1 MRLNTDTQHM
11 GYVLRE
17 GEKDVPAGIKRAL
30 ANSNRLQDIV
40 MERMK
45 VGKTGNEV
53 LADSLTAMKAAGIS
67 GSVYTHPVG
76 DHGHGAGP
84 LVGLWDRQQGVPG
97 RGDVKLIPNS
107 WFAIELA
114 TTTPVPEWDNQEL
127 WVGQEENAAID
138 EQGRIN
144 WVLRRQT
151 QYHLIK

>member
-1 MRLNTDTQHM
+1 MEGESGTRY
-11 GYVLRE
+11 GYVLRD
-17 GEKDVPAGIKRAL
+17 GEKDVPTGIKRAL

-45 VGKTGNEV
+45 VGKTGNDV
-53 LADSLTAMKAAGIS
+53 LADALAGMKTAGIT
-67 GSVYTHPVG
+67 GSVYTHPIG

-114 TTTPVPEWDNQEL
+114 TTTPIPEWNNQEL

-144 WVLRRQT
+144 WVLKRQT
-151 QYHLIK
+151 EYHLIR